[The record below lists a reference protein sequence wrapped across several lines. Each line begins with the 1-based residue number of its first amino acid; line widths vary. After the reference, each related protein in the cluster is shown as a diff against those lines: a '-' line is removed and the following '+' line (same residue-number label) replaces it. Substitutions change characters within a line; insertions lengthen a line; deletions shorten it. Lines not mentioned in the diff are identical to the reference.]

1 MSDLPLSDV
10 LSRYQSSVEGVIR
23 QLEALYG
30 KISLDRIWAEDVP
43 GAGQIGMLQF
53 HFHGTGCTA
62 HTPAGTVAW
71 DWDEKG
77 GLSEIQAWKLWLF
90 TRDHP
95 ETFGRWSAWDIL
107 RDGLAQLVAERVLEN
122 VDSANAA
129 FRLVRTE

>member
-1 MSDLPLSDV
+1 MSDLPLLDV
-10 LSRYQSSVEGVIR
+10 LNCYQSAVENVIR
-23 QLEALYG
+23 QLETTYG
-30 KISLDRIWAEDVP
+30 KISLDRIWTEDVP
-43 GAGQIGMLQF
+43 GSGQIRMLQF

-62 HTPAGTVAW
+62 HTATGTVAW

-95 ETFGRWSAWDIL
+95 ETFGRWSAWEVL
-107 RDGLAQLVAERVLEN
+107 RDGLSQLVAGRQLEN
-122 VDSANAA
+122 VDSTDAV